1 VSTPTN
7 SSSLSFRT
15 SANKNKRSLEQC
27 DTFKHTSCYSYEKD
41 TQLSINNTKN
51 NNSYNSSCNRSAKR
65 KSVLIAKNEKFLEK
79 IKEETS
85 ILNKNCKSGKAQKV
99 KTVCSSKVNNL
110 IEMLE
115 LKIHSK
121 EVKKRGM
128 NNSNVGMKSN
138 DYSQTSVEKKD
149 FIWKKTKLTTK
160 NNKASK
166 TSFFESSNNTS
177 KFMYNQN
184 VSKNYLHLQ
193 SNRQNHTSVTLL
205 SNNRKDSMKLSSY
218 LSNNEKTVRLEQ
230 KRKSIIIPEIKSNIN
245 DLKKLRFNSV
255 KKKDI
260 DKSLT
265 NNIGNILR
273 KVNNKSENGLDIK
286 NLYRYNYLTL

>member
-1 VSTPTN
+1 
-7 SSSLSFRT
+7 
-15 SANKNKRSLEQC
+15 
-27 DTFKHTSCYSYEKD
+27 
-41 TQLSINNTKN
+41 
-51 NNSYNSSCNRSAKR
+51 
-65 KSVLIAKNEKFLEK
+65 
-79 IKEETS
+79 
-85 ILNKNCKSGKAQKV
+85 
-99 KTVCSSKVNNL
+99 
-110 IEMLE
+110 MLE

-149 FIWKKTKLTTK
+149 FNWKKTKMTSK

-166 TSFFESSNNTS
+166 TSFFETSNNTS

-184 VSKNYLHLQ
+184 VSKNYLHLHT
-193 SNRQNHTSVTLL
+193 NRQNHTSVTLL
-205 SNNRKDSMKLSSY
+205 SNNRKDSMKLSTY

-245 DLKKLRFNSV
+245 DLKKLRYNSM

-273 KVNNKSENGLDIK
+273 KVNNKSENGIDIK
-286 NLYRYNYLTL
+286 NLYRYNY